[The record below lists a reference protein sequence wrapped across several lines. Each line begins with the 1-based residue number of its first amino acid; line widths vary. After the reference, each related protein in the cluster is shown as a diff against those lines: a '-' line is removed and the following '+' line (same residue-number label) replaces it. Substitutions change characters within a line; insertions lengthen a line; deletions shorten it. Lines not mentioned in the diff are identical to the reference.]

1 MEDPSSGNDRAM
13 NVELPGSDHDE
24 EREDRSRSDRSASP
38 TAGSVFQGRF
48 QDRGRPRG
56 QETVGRCSDHPK
68 DVNSRWH
75 TAPTDVRAAEKED
88 VDMGQTDV
96 YLHNAPAL
104 PKHPTFKGSTKEER
118 RTFMVAY
125 NLYISQTTALIV
137 NGTKPF
143 IMPVNACIDPVSK
156 QRIAEWD
163 MGKGPYEVTE
173 ADWVAWFR
181 QGYDV
186 DPRALDTLKKRI
198 KAAVVFDMS
207 VQDADSRIGKMLD
220 GLAAA
225 IRRDRQEWVIK
236 EESPAIV
243 KIITDAVKPV
253 SLHRAV
259 TEQMALTRNKPLKK
273 DVYRF
278 VRWLREYAIGHERF
292 VGYEEDTKPA
302 AKPDPPKTNQGGT
315 HGRRTAP
322 TQSTPL
328 APATTPQAPPGLT
341 SAKGCLKCKS
351 TSHRVR
357 ECLGITEEEAVKLV
371 KAHGRAL
378 GRGQS
383 DGDRGRRD
391 GGRGNGH
398 RMATM
403 KTDPVHT
410 ERAILVATVEGVLT
424 VNASLLDSGADL
436 SVASGGLV
444 SALLAAGA
452 APEITTMG
460 PFSLRPYGADSRP
473 VVVTK
478 QVRFGRLEFKTGC
491 GPLML
496 RGLRVWVDEA
506 VAGVELTLGL
516 PVMQKLGYSDKSLLE
531 NARRQ
536 QAEWDFAD
544 QSIATPGE
552 AMHRTL
558 RMEETLVDDIDD
570 DEGMCCATPDW
581 GTDLYPTDDGQ
592 VDDDPV

>member
-48 QDRGRPRG
+48 QDRGRPRS
-56 QETVGRCSDHPK
+56 QETVAMDESWTYGRPTGPARGAYGCPGRGEGRCGHRLDGRIPAQRSGPPKTSDVEGIDQGGTPY
-68 DVNSRWH
+68 
-75 TAPTDVRAAEKED
+75 
-88 VDMGQTDV
+88 V
-96 YLHNAPAL
+96 YGRVQLVHQPDN
-104 PKHPTFKGSTKEER
+104 
-118 RTFMVAY
+118 
-125 NLYISQTTALIV
+125 
-137 NGTKPF
+137 
-143 IMPVNACIDPVSK
+143 
-156 QRIAEWD
+156 
-163 MGKGPYEVTE
+163 GPY
-173 ADWVAWFR
+173 R
-181 QGYDV
+181 QW
-186 DPRALDTLKKRI
+186 DTLKKRI
-198 KAAVVFDMS
+198 KAAVVIDMS

-225 IRRDRQEWVIK
+225 IRRDCQEWVIK

-243 KIITDAVKPV
+243 KIITDAVKSV

-259 TEQMALTRNKPLKK
+259 TEQMALKRNKPLKK
-273 DVYRF
+273 DRF

-315 HGRRTAP
+315 HGLRTAP
-322 TQSTPL
+322 TRSTPR
-328 APATTPQAPPGLT
+328 APATATTPQAPPGLT
-341 SAKGCLKCKS
+341 SANGCLKCKS

-357 ECLGITEEEAVKLV
+357 KCPGITEEEAVKLL

-378 GRGQS
+378 GRGRS

-410 ERAILVATVEGVLT
+410 ERAKLVATVEGVLT

-478 QVRFGRLEFKTGC
+478 QVRFGSLEFKTGC

-516 PVMQKLGYSDKSLLE
+516 PVMQKLGYSDKTLLE

-581 GTDLYPTDDGQ
+581 GTDPYPTDDGQ
-592 VDDDPV
+592 VDDDPVLGSDEASRPATPQAGPSQTAEEVPE

>member
-1 MEDPSSGNDRAM
+1 MKITFGFVIEVTVVNSSLAATTMKNAKTDPVRIAPQVRRPDLYSMAVSK
-13 NVELPGSDHDE
+13 
-24 EREDRSRSDRSASP
+24 
-38 TAGSVFQGRF
+38 TAEGRGAK
-48 QDRGRPRG
+48 R
-56 QETVGRCSDHPK
+56 RCGYCCDQPK
-68 DVNSRWH
+68 DANSRWH
-75 TAPTDVRAAEKED
+75 TAPTDVPATEKED

-96 YLHNAPAL
+96 YLYNAPAL
-104 PKHPTFKGSTKEER
+104 PKHPTCG
-118 RTFMVAY
+118 
-125 NLYISQTTALIV
+125 
-137 NGTKPF
+137 
-143 IMPVNACIDPVSK
+143 
-156 QRIAEWD
+156 
-163 MGKGPYEVTE
+163 
-173 ADWVAWFR
+173 
-181 QGYDV
+181 V

-207 VQDADSRIGKMLD
+207 VQDADSRIGKMFD

-225 IRRDRQEWVIK
+225 IRRDRREWVIK

-243 KIITDAVKPV
+243 TIITAAVKPV

-328 APATTPQAPPGLT
+328 APATATTPQAPPGLT

-357 ECLGITEEEAVKLV
+357 ECPGITEEEAVKLL

-410 ERAILVATVEGVLT
+410 ERAKLVATVEGVLT

-473 VVVTK
+473 VVVIK
-478 QVRFGRLEFKTGC
+478 QVHFGSLEFKTGC

-496 RGLRVWVDEA
+496 RGLLVWADEA

-516 PVMQKLGYSDKSLLE
+516 PVMQKLGYSDKTLLE
-531 NARRQ
+531 NAR
-536 QAEWDFAD
+536 
-544 QSIATPGE
+544 
-552 AMHRTL
+552 
-558 RMEETLVDDIDD
+558 
-570 DEGMCCATPDW
+570 
-581 GTDLYPTDDGQ
+581 
-592 VDDDPV
+592 